1 MKWSVR
7 GQVVKVFNLR
17 VSISITRE
25 AFSRKAFCGENHYLL
40 FFSKGCGW
48 I

>member
-17 VSISITRE
+17 VTILITRE
-25 AFSRKAFCGENHYLL
+25 AFCGENHYLL